1 MAKISAKEI
10 AHRKALKEL
19 EGITPKTRALTLKQ
33 MLEGKDVLCSLI
45 AQCIRQ
51 IITFVRD
58 EGPQSDLNEFNQFVA
73 TFCHLSYEHLS
84 KQKEIKKADLIPEQA
99 LIITTM
105 TVMTNADLLKGILV
119 KLMPKVVRGKLVV
132 DIESDVT
139 HTPIDVTE
147 RGIEFYNAIDK
158 LEVSY
163 SLTND
168 DPHAFFA
175 KYTSYILELVDYII
189 AKN

>member
-73 TFCHLSYEHLS
+73 TICHLSYEHLS

-105 TVMTNADLLKGILV
+105 T
-119 KLMPKVVRGKLVV
+119 
-132 DIESDVT
+132 
-139 HTPIDVTE
+139 
-147 RGIEFYNAIDK
+147 
-158 LEVSY
+158 
-163 SLTND
+163 
-168 DPHAFFA
+168 
-175 KYTSYILELVDYII
+175 
-189 AKN
+189 